1 MVSVLM
7 PEKREGQDIIRV
19 FVPSDLKERFKLWC
33 QLQGISMTEVIERWI
48 EESLENEDFGK
59 LVQERLKQGK

>member
-19 FVPSDLKERFKLWC
+19 FVATGLKERFKLWC
-33 QLQGISMTEVIERWI
+33 QLQGISMTQVIEGWI
-48 EESLENEDFGK
+48 EEALENEDFGK